1 MQRRFLPVL
10 WACTLLLFSMQAAA
24 QAQPAT
30 YVVAPFQ
37 VNGPEGFSYLEKA
50 VPPMLTSRLFWQGK
64 FEPVA
69 GQDAALQGAA
79 PKSKE
84 AADKLRAANK
94 ADYVVWGSVTVL
106 GNDAS
111 LDVSVM
117 DGQGK
122 LWQRS
127 SKSAVNNLIS
137 GLQNTADAINSDVFG
152 RPVAAASA
160 QPGGSGRAVAPMNP
174 DFVVNE
180 SQAGTVYLNPQIRYQ
195 GVETDRLRSQM
206 LDFESHGMAVADIDG
221 DGKNEVLLM
230 DDSNLYAYRWENGRL
245 VQLAEYRLPSM
256 ITPLLVRTIK
266 QGGRTLIVLTG
277 YDNSSND
284 PLSSIL
290 TFAGNAFQVVE
301 PRIQY
306 FLNVANLPPLYSPAI
321 IAQGGERSRIV
332 RGPVFELVEQGGRF
346 VRGGNISN
354 LPKEANVFNFTW
366 IPGNEKSGGDYLAVL
381 GEQENL
387 LTFDG
392 KGRRLAKS
400 DDKFSGSGVGIPY
413 DMTMPGLGKP
423 TDDVGTGKTY
433 YIPMR
438 MEAMDLDKDGR
449 YELLVNKPISAAAM
463 IFNNYRTYPQG
474 EIHALLWDGIGMDLL
489 WKTRRIKGTVADLIV
504 ADVNNDGVM
513 DLAVNVNT
521 YPGALGVG
529 KTRTLVTLYPL
540 DTGAANP
547 ATPVSPDFD
556 N

>member
-1 MQRRFLPVL
+1 MQRHFLPVL
-10 WACTLLLFSMQAAA
+10 WACTLLLFTMQAEA
-24 QAQPAT
+24 QAQPAS

-37 VNGPEGFSYLEKA
+37 VNGPSGFSYLEKA
-50 VPPMLTSRLFWQGK
+50 IPPMLTSRLFWQGK

-79 PKSKE
+79 PKSKD
-84 AADKLRAANK
+84 AADKLRAAHK

-106 GNDAS
+106 GDEAS
-111 LDVSVM
+111 LDVSVV
-117 DGQGK
+117 DPQGK
-122 LWQRS
+122 VWQRA
-127 SKSAVNNLIS
+127 SKSAVNNLIG

-152 RPVAAASA
+152 RPVASASA
-160 QPGGSGRAVAPMNP
+160 RPDSARAVAPMNP

-206 LDFESHGMAVADIDG
+206 LDFESYGMEVADIDG
-221 DGKNEVLLM
+221 DGKNEVLLLEP
-230 DDSNLYAYRWENGRL
+230 SYLYAYRWDNGRL
-245 VQLAEYRLPSM
+245 TKLAEYRLPSM

-266 QGGRTLIVLTG
+266 QNGRMLIVLSG
-277 YDNSSND
+277 FDNSSND

-290 TFAGNAFQVVE
+290 AFSGGKFQEVE

-306 FLNVANLPPLYSPAI
+306 FVNVAPLPPLYMPAL

-346 VRGGNISN
+346 VRGGTISN

-366 IPGNEKSGGDYLAVL
+366 IPGNEKSGGDYLVVL

-392 KGRRLAKS
+392 KGKRLAKS

-413 DMTMPGLGKP
+413 DMTMPGLGSP
-423 TDDVGTGKTY
+423 VDDVGTNRTY
-433 YIPMR
+433 YMPMR
-438 MEAMDLDKDGR
+438 MVAVDLDKDGR
-449 YELLVNKPISAAAM
+449 SELLVNKPISAAAM
-463 IFNNYRTYPQG
+463 IFNNYRTFPQG

-489 WKTRRIKGTVADLIV
+489 WKTRRIKGTVVDLAV

-513 DLAVNVNT
+513 DLVVNVNT

-529 KTRTLVTLYPL
+529 KTRTLVTMYPL
-540 DTGAANP
+540 NSSALGT
-547 ATPVSPDFD
+547 ATVSPDFD